1 MRHRR
6 KHAFA
11 TVVTL
16 AAALAAGSA
25 LAMAE
30 SNQSMFG
37 ASVSAQSTTT
47 QDEASPPQAA
57 YPSQSQAGTSVD
69 EPNGF
74 SSDEAAGSDDS
85 DNSAMESNDSDN
97 SALESGD
104 YDNSAEANADSANAD
119 SDMAAQA
126 NTARAYG
133 PSASSTATVEDTPP
147 DEAASVAAPAPVYGS
162 VPAYIAP
169 PNSPLYTPE
178 TGDAE
183 YGSKLNPAGPQSD
196 RFNDATGQ

>member
-37 ASVSAQSTTT
+37 AGVSAQSTTT

-57 YPSQSQAGTSVD
+57 YPSQPQAGASVD
-69 EPNGF
+69 EQNGYA
-74 SSDEAAGSDDS
+74 SDEAAGLDNSAMESNDS

-97 SALESGD
+97 SAME
-104 YDNSAEANADSANAD
+104 SAETDADSG
-119 SDMAAQA
+119 MAAQP

-133 PSASSTATVEDTPP
+133 PSASSTSTVEEAPP
-147 DEAASVAAPAPVYGS
+147 DEAASVAAPAPVYES

-169 PNSPLYTPE
+169 PNSPRYTPE

-183 YGSKLNPAGPQSD
+183 YGSKLNPTGPQSN